1 MASALPLFRTI
12 GHQLLIVALVI
23 LSLPIVVRILWKLR
37 LFPLGCYFVAT
48 KLFWPRWAT
57 AHRTACILLFIA
69 CILLFIACI
78 LFFAVTWIV
87 HFVRK
92 RREEQ
97 IMAELI
103 HHYTKDLKPG
113 ESRTLEFL

>member
-1 MASALPLFRTI
+1 MTAFLPLFRVI
-12 GHQLLIVALVI
+12 GHQLLIVALVL
-23 LSLPIVVRILWKLR
+23 LSLPIVIRILWKLR
-37 LFPLGCYFVAT
+37 LLPLGCYFVET

-57 AHRTACILLFIA
+57 AHRTV

>member
-23 LSLPIVVRILWKLR
+23 LSLPIVISILWKLR

-48 KLFWPRWAT
+48 KLFWPRWAA
-57 AHRTACILLFIA
+57 AHQTA

>member
-1 MASALPLFRTI
+1 MNSTLILFKEI
-12 GHQLLIVALVI
+12 GRQLLIVGLV
-23 LSLPIVVRILWKLR
+23 LGSLPMAIRILWKLR
-37 LFPLGCYFVAT
+37 LLPLGCYFVAT

-57 AHRTACILLFIA
+57 AHRTV

-103 HHYTKDLKPG
+103 HYTKDLKPG

>member
-1 MASALPLFRTI
+1 MNSTLILFKEI
-12 GHQLLIVALVI
+12 GRQLLIVGLV
-23 LSLPIVVRILWKLR
+23 LGSLPMAIRILWKLR
-37 LFPLGCYFVAT
+37 LLPLGCYFVAT
-48 KLFWPRWAT
+48 KLFWPRWAA
-57 AHRTACILLFIA
+57 AHETICIV
-69 CILLFIACI
+69 LFIACI

-92 RREEQ
+92 KREEK
-97 IMAELI
+97 IFADVI

>member
-1 MASALPLFRTI
+1 MSSTLILFKEI
-12 GHQLLIVALVI
+12 GRQLLIVGLV
-23 LSLPIVVRILWKLR
+23 LGSLPMAIRILWKLR
-37 LFPLGCYFVAT
+37 LLPLGCYFVAT

-57 AHRTACILLFIA
+57 AHRTVCILLFIA
-69 CILLFIACI
+69 CILL
-78 LFFAVTWIV
+78 FAVTWIV